1 MRTRPHP
8 RTGAAGATD
17 GDRHNGGVS
26 DPSPADL
33 AADLAARLLDAHTRF
48 VVDELRGGGFADL
61 VADEVDHALAR
72 AGELTLGAV
81 VERETVKAVALK
93 YVARFDLP
101 GAIPEIVGEVGTRLR
116 THPANS
122 TLLGDVVARRHV
134 AAFTERLAAI
144 RPIRAWLAVQLTENP
159 AVHAWLADY
168 LHSLTTGAVE
178 TNLRLAKKVPGV
190 SLGLSLGNRIA
201 GGAVREAELRSREV
215 AEQAAGAL
223 LNRWRTGLLTTM
235 SDEDIAEALMSVWD
249 TAADRPVRDLLDA
262 VDDDDLID
270 LLTIGYDG
278 WLDVRE
284 HVYLASLIETAVDYV
299 FDTYG
304 ETPLDELLAE
314 FGLDRD
320 DLVEEALRFAPP
332 AIDALAAAG
341 LLDDLVRRQLAR
353 FYDSPAARAILAA
366 DRTAPG

>member
-1 MRTRPHP
+1 M
-8 RTGAAGATD
+8 
-17 GDRHNGGVS
+17 GDRHNDRVS
-26 DPSPADL
+26 DPS

-48 VVDELRGGGFADL
+48 VIDELRGDAFADL
-61 VADEVDHALAR
+61 VALEVDHALAR
-72 AGELTLGAV
+72 AGELTLAAV
-81 VERETVKAVALK
+81 VRRAAVKTVALK

-101 GAIPEIVGEVGTRLR
+101 AAIPEVVGEVGTRLR
-116 THPANS
+116 THPANEIP
-122 TLLGDVVARRHV
+122 LGDVVDRRHV
-134 AAFTERLAAI
+134 SAFAERVAAI
-144 RPIRAWLAVQLTENP
+144 RPIRVWLAVQLTENP
-159 AVHAWLADY
+159 AVQAWLADY

-178 TNLRLAKKVPGV
+178 TNLRLAKKVPGM

-249 TAADRPVRDLLDA
+249 DASDRPVRELLDA

-284 HVYLASLIETAVDYV
+284 HPYLASLIESAVDYV

-304 ETPLDELLAE
+304 DTPLDELLAE

-320 DLVEEALRFAPP
+320 DLVEEAMRFAPP
-332 AIDALAAAG
+332 AIEVLANSG
-341 LLDDLVRRQLAR
+341 LLDDVVRRQLAR
-353 FYDSPAARAILAA
+353 FYDSPGARAILADNA
-366 DRTAPG
+366 TAPN

>member
-1 MRTRPHP
+1 MS
-8 RTGAAGATD
+8 A
-17 GDRHNGGVS
+17 
-26 DPSPADL
+26 PS

-48 VVDELRGGGFADL
+48 VVAELRGDGFADL
-61 VADEVDHALAR
+61 VGNEVDHALAK
-72 AGELTLGAV
+72 AGELTLAGAV
-81 VERETVKAVALK
+81 PRQAVKDVALK

-116 THPANS
+116 THPANA
-122 TLLGDVVARRHV
+122 TPLGDVVARRHV
-134 AAFTERLAAI
+134 AAFAERVAAI

-159 AVHAWLADY
+159 AVQAWLADY

-190 SLGLSLGNRIA
+190 SLGLSLGNRFA

-249 TAADRPVRDLLDA
+249 DAADRPVRDLLDA
-262 VDDDDLID
+262 VEDDDLID

-278 WLDVRE
+278 WLEVRE
-284 HVYLASLIETAVDYV
+284 HAYLASLIETAVDYV

-304 ETPLDELLAE
+304 DMPLDDLLAE
-314 FGLDRD
+314 FGISRD
-320 DLVEEALRFAPP
+320 DLVEEAMRFAPP
-332 AIDALAAAG
+332 AIEALAESG

-353 FYDSPAARAILAA
+353 FYDSAAARAILGDAA
-366 DRTAPG
+366 AAPD